1 MTTRTSRRRSW
12 KREESHIAARLG
24 GERVPVNG
32 RQRGSAPD
40 IVHNWLSPEVKS
52 RKTPLLVLK
61 EGMDQA
67 VKSAAYSRRKDGVD
81 RLPIVVYHV
90 TGTHLDNAYVVMR
103 LADFEDWFGDEVR
116 EAG

>member
-1 MTTRTSRRRSW
+1 MTTRASRRRSW
-12 KREESHIAARLG
+12 KREESAIATRLG
-24 GERVPVNG
+24 GQRVPVNG

-40 IVHNWLSPEVKS
+40 ILHSWLSPEVKS
-52 RKTPLLVLK
+52 RKAGLLVLK

-67 VKSAAYSRRKDGVD
+67 VKSAAWSKRKDGID

-90 TGTHLDNAYVVMR
+90 SGTHLDNAYVVMK
-103 LADFEDWFGDEVR
+103 LADFEDWFGDEVK